1 MDDAEFEELPKI
13 EPSWLRLQHAT
24 TLRKR
29 LLAAGYTPLPCNG
42 KAPPIPGWQ
51 DIVATS
57 KLIDTWERRYPDA
70 TNTGVLTD
78 ISPAIDIDIMHPDAA
93 AAIEALAREHFEE
106 HGYVLVR
113 FGKAPKRAILLRT
126 NEPFN
131 KIARMLIAPDGSTQK
146 IEILATGQQIV
157 VAGIHPE
164 TKRNYSWHGGT
175 PGEIKREEL
184 PYVHEAGMHA
194 FVDAAVA
201 LLIGE
206 FGFTA
211 KDNSKRRKANDGEQP
226 HSEQAGI
233 REGAYAQAAL
243 DGCAEELAAAASGS
257 RNELLN
263 KLAFRLGR
271 MITRGWLD
279 RADVEAELIGAMH
292 ANGAV
297 ADDGL
302 AAAAATLRSGIDAGM
317 AEPHTDLADQDDEKP
332 SSAADEQAQHP
343 RQTLDEVREVFRKW
357 LGRDY
362 DVDVIDAVLATGAA
376 ERLAGDPLW
385 LLVISG
391 PGNAKTETVQ
401 ALSGTG
407 AYVTSTI
414 TSEGALL
421 SASPRRER
429 RKNATGGL
437 LRKIGDRGVLVIK
450 DVTSILSADRNTRG
464 VVLAALREIYDG
476 RWERNVGSDGGQTLT
491 WTGRIAIVGA
501 VTTAWDA
508 SHAVMAVMGDRF
520 VLIRSDST
528 TGRIAAGNKAIRNTG
543 TEKAMRAELAA
554 AVGGII
560 GHVDCDGTY
569 ELRDDEIDRL
579 IRAADVVT
587 YARTAVE
594 RDYRGDVIDAHAP
607 EMPTRFAK
615 QLAQMVRGSLA
626 LGMSRE
632 AAMRLA
638 LRCAR
643 DSAPPL
649 RIEILLDLASHPR
662 SRAIDVSHNVT
673 RPLRTVRRELEAL
686 HMLKL
691 LRCDEEKSA
700 VDENKTIW
708 RYSLAEA
715 FDRAT
720 LLSMVHPAPF

>member
-1 MDDAEFEELPKI
+1 MDDAEFEELPEI

-29 LLAAGYTPLPCNG
+29 LLAAGYMPLPVNG

-51 DIVATS
+51 DIVATR

-93 AAIEALAREHFEE
+93 AAIEALAREHLEE

-233 REGAYAQAAL
+233 RERAYAQAAL

-528 TGRIAAGNKAIRNTG
+528 TGRIAAGNKACF
-543 TEKAMRAELAA
+543 
-554 AVGGII
+554 VGARLGS
-560 GHVDCDGTY
+560 
-569 ELRDDEIDRL
+569 LDDLNVPALIL
-579 IRAADVVT
+579 IRLQAIARRIGPSVPSARIVGAGHALAPGRPARKRPGGGARHSGKPLADRIST
-587 YARTAVE
+587 SPLPIARRTE
-594 RDYRGDVIDAHAP
+594 
-607 EMPTRFAK
+607 
-615 QLAQMVRGSLA
+615 
-626 LGMSRE
+626 
-632 AAMRLA
+632 
-638 LRCAR
+638 
-643 DSAPPL
+643 
-649 RIEILLDLASHPR
+649 
-662 SRAIDVSHNVT
+662 NVF
-673 RPLRTVRRELEAL
+673 
-686 HMLKL
+686 
-691 LRCDEEKSA
+691 
-700 VDENKTIW
+700 VD
-708 RYSLAEA
+708 
-715 FDRAT
+715 
-720 LLSMVHPAPF
+720 